1 MKLLNIIFI
10 VSYIL
15 FFNMSFGIAEQI
27 NTAQLSESETN
38 RLTRLET
45 KIDNLIDTIN
55 ERFNQVDR
63 RFQDV
68 FSLISENN
76 NICGFDD
83 WQHWIYMPG
92 KAEYKK
98 VPHEPSFDNSRLN
111 QFINDLRIKAK
122 GDPALAEILHKY
134 NLY

>member
-10 VSYIL
+10 ACAVI
-15 FFNMSFGIAEQI
+15 FFSISLGKAESI
-27 NTAQLSESETN
+27 NTVQLNESESN

-45 KIDNLIDTIN
+45 KIDNLINTMN

-83 WQHWIYMPG
+83 WQHWVYMPG
-92 KAEYKK
+92 KVEYKK
-98 VPHEPSFDNSRLN
+98 APHDSSFDNNRLN

-122 GDPALAEILHKY
+122 SDPAIAEILRKY

>member
-1 MKLLNIIFI
+1 MKLLNFIIAI
-10 VSYIL
+10 ISIL
-15 FFNMSFGIAEQI
+15 FFSIFSGIAEQI
-27 NTAQLSESETN
+27 NTAQLNESESN
-38 RLTRLET
+38 KLARLET
-45 KIDNLIDTIN
+45 KIDNLINIIN

-83 WQHWIYMPG
+83 WQHWVYMPG

-98 VPHEPSFDNSRLN
+98 VPQEPSFDNNRLN

-122 GDPALAEILHKY
+122 SDPALAEILRKY

>member
-10 VSYIL
+10 VIYIL
-15 FFNMSFGIAEQI
+15 FFNVSFGIAEQI
-27 NTAQLSESETN
+27 NIAQLSESETN

-55 ERFNQVDR
+55 ERFNYLDR

-68 FSLISENN
+68 FSLITENK

-83 WQHWIYMPG
+83 WQNWVYMPG
-92 KAEYKK
+92 RAEYKK
-98 VPHEPSFDNSRLN
+98 MPQEPSVDNNRFN
-111 QFINDLRIKAK
+111 QFINELRIKAK
-122 GDPALAEILHKY
+122 SDPALAEILRKY